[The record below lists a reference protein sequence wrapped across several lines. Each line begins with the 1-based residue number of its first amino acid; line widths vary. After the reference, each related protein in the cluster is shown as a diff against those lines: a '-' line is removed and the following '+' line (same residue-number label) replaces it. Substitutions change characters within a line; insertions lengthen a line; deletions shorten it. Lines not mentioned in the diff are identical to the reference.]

1 LEEKNRFREM
11 IFWPIVFM
19 AGIVVTLIVWR
30 PRGRTESWT
39 EMSAEE
45 KYMLA
50 KKIFTR
56 DPSSFKDKD
65 SDGVEDELEKGS

>member
-1 LEEKNRFREM
+1 M
-11 IFWPIVFM
+11 IFWPVIFFV
-19 AGIVVTLIVWR
+19 GVVVILILWR

-45 KYMLA
+45 KYLLA
-50 KKIFTR
+50 NKIFSR
-56 DPSSFKDKD
+56 DPQSFKDKD